1 MRASSRSKTKFGAR
15 FGSLLGG
22 STRAFSGDPEGLHSI
37 AVSRDYR
44 HSIHSIKTL
53 LESNPTVD
61 LYEISFSC
69 KNLPKMD
76 IMSDSDPFLVVY
88 LADGVKQEVE
98 LLRTETIW
106 DENNPSFVRALIVS
120 DAASRTLRVTVYDR
134 DQPSEK
140 LESHDFLGESKIKL
154 SECYNT
160 SSNGT
165 KSVIVED
172 LKSKKGDT
180 KSGAKLEVGIE
191 RVGKID
197 DLQFPIEFHLML
209 AKGIET
215 DNDIFFVISRQVSPS
230 HWTSIY
236 RSEVKGGKSSISAFQ
251 IASLNLLCCS
261 MGDLG
266 TKLRVEL
273 YRYKA
278 KGNHPS
284 YGSFVTSIQELE
296 YLSTN
301 ANAVREFLGSEDDLV
316 QRVELTGGFLA
327 DDKMSFTFEIFLRGS
342 A

>member
-1 MRASSRSKTKFGAR
+1 
-15 FGSLLGG
+15 
-22 STRAFSGDPEGLHSI
+22 
-37 AVSRDYR
+37 
-44 HSIHSIKTL
+44 
-53 LESNPTVD
+53 
-61 LYEISFSC
+61 
-69 KNLPKMD
+69 MD

-120 DAASRTLRVTVYDR
+120 DASSRTLRVTVYDR

-261 MGDLG
+261 MGDLS